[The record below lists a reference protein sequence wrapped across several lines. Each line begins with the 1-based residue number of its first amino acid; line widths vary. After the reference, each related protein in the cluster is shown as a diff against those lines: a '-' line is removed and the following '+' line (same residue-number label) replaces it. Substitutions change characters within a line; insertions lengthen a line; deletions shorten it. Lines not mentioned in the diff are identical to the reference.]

1 MEHNFYHVR
10 LQDCSRLMRIL
21 ISPLDWGLGHATRD
35 IPIIRALRRAGHEV
49 IIFASGAGRRLL
61 QGEFPDLE
69 IGELPS
75 YSMSY
80 SKSKALL
87 PFWLLAQLPVFIF
100 SVFRERRLVNDL
112 VRDHRID
119 LIISDGRYGLK
130 TALVPCIFI
139 THQLCILP
147 PGPNWLRSLLSAPIQ
162 SLNRFALRDFKKIW
176 VPDFPGAVN
185 LSGRLGHPNPAWPP
199 VQYIFPLC
207 RFRENSLPWNRPAEI
222 DAKDLKI
229 DLLAL
234 VSGPEP
240 QRTVFE
246 NMLTEALKKMS
257 GTRALV
263 RGLPGQPVGAHRDA
277 PLRELPRQM
286 VRENELNV
294 FDHLSGNDLTQFL
307 AAADKVVCRSGY
319 TSVMELAGL
328 GKRNILLIP
337 TPGQPEQEYLGK
349 HLQKMG
355 LAECQEQEAFSI
367 EIGLHTA
374 AELPG
379 FALLFQNSET
389 QTNTSDLVKSF
400 VL

>member
-1 MEHNFYHVR
+1 
-10 LQDCSRLMRIL
+10 
-21 ISPLDWGLGHATRD
+21 
-35 IPIIRALRRAGHEV
+35 
-49 IIFASGAGRRLL
+49 
-61 QGEFPDLE
+61 
-69 IGELPS
+69 
-75 YSMSY
+75 
-80 SKSKALL
+80 
-87 PFWLLAQLPVFIF
+87 
-100 SVFRERRLVNDL
+100 
-112 VRDHRID
+112 
-119 LIISDGRYGLK
+119 
-130 TALVPCIFI
+130 
-139 THQLCILP
+139 
-147 PGPNWLRSLLSAPIQ
+147 
-162 SLNRFALRDFKKIW
+162 
-176 VPDFPGAVN
+176 
-185 LSGRLGHPNPAWPP
+185 
-199 VQYIFPLC
+199 
-207 RFRENSLPWNRPAEI
+207 
-222 DAKDLKI
+222 
-229 DLLAL
+229 
-234 VSGPEP
+234 
-240 QRTVFE
+240 
-246 NMLTEALKKMS
+246 MS